1 MKDILILLGTENPN
15 KLYVNRWLY
24 GDGFSKALNA
34 WFTYTFNSNRSIL
47 NIDFI
52 GTDLIIGLEEA
63 NGVTLEK
70 IPFET
75 NFREPNAEFEYHL
88 DHKVTEATSG
98 VSVAYNSA
106 TGISTFTVPYRL
118 RANMNVVGR
127 YLASNE
133 TSTFVDAQGNT
144 KTLVSGQVLQLLM
157 QLMVLLLPLQQQVI
171 LEIVNLLL
179 VNLMKCTIGLVS
191 KD

>member
-1 MKDILILLGTENPN
+1 MVI
-15 KLYVNRWLY
+15 
-24 GDGFSKALNA
+24 
-34 WFTYTFNSNRSIL
+34 
-47 NIDFI
+47 
-52 GTDLIIGLEEA
+52 EEA

-118 RANMNVVGR
+118 RANMNIIGR

-144 KTLVSGQVLQLLM
+144 KNSCIRTST
-157 QLMVLLLPLQQQVI
+157 
-171 LEIVNLLL
+171 N
-179 VNLMKCTIGLVS
+179 NY
-191 KD
+191 